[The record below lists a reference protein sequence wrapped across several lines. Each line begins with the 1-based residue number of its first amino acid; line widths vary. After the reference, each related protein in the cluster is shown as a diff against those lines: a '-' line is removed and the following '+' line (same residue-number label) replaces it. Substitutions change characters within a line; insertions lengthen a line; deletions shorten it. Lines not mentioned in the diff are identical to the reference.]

1 MQTGSQEELT
11 NMAQNYPFSIPL
23 LCPWQSHKIRP
34 KRSSHLL
41 NRPQHSRLGPSKH
54 ANSRKSC
61 VLSTVIWLES
71 PRVLNT
77 ALEVPAILI
86 RKGFPLCPMI
96 VHFSQWQAQV
106 LNPWHGMKVYTSD
119 SRKWA
124 GTEWESEIQD
134 VGGAWRSGIWISFR
148 PPAPS
153 FGRHH
158 VNSISPQTLRWFAIF
173 QKLFPWLNSE

>member
-1 MQTGSQEELT
+1 MQTGNQEELIK
-11 NMAQNYPFSIPL
+11 MAQNYPFSIPL

-34 KRSSHLL
+34 KRSLNLL

-71 PRVLNT
+71 PRVLNI

-86 RKGFPLCPMI
+86 RKGFPLCQMI

-106 LNPWHGMKVYTSD
+106 LNPWHGMKVYISD
-119 SRKWA
+119 SQKWA
-124 GTEWESEIQD
+124 GTEWESPRDSEASD
-134 VGGAWRSGIWISFR
+134 KALFF
-148 PPAPS
+148 PPAL
-153 FGRHH
+153 R
-158 VNSISPQTLRWFAIF
+158 SIRI
-173 QKLFPWLNSE
+173 